1 MLPLVMIIVYAAAVV
16 VRGRQDGIPIRT
28 LLWAP
33 VYVLWRCYSFVLAM
47 SSARS
52 FNAAGDKGSARG

>member
-1 MLPLVMIIVYAAAVV
+1 V